1 MVDKP
6 SGLLSVPGKGA
17 QNQDCVVARVRAMVP
32 AARGPMIVH
41 RLDMET
47 SGLLVV
53 ALDEQAQR
61 ELSMQF
67 ERRDVEKSYVAV
79 LDGIVERDAG
89 VIELPLRPDID
100 NRPVQIVDHVH
111 GRPATTRYRVLVREG
126 DRTRVEFEPITGR
139 THQLRVHAATPAAA
153 GGMGH
158 PIVGDRLY
166 GGPEAARLM
175 LHAGYLAFREPGTP
189 RRVEFRSPPPF

>member
-6 SGLLSVPGKGA
+6 SGLLSVPGKGE

-32 AARGPMIVH
+32 EARGPMIVH

-53 ALDEQAQR
+53 ALDEDAQR

-89 VIELPLRPDID
+89 VIDLPLRPDID

-126 DRTRVEFEPITGR
+126 DRTRVHFEPVTGR

-153 GGMGH
+153 
-158 PIVGDRLY
+158 IRSASSCSS
-166 GGPEAARLM
+166 AAS
-175 LHAGYLAFREPGTP
+175 APASSSS
-189 RRVEFRSPPPF
+189 RSR